1 MEGSAHCEA
10 KKGAA
15 LVYEAH
21 RGAPATQ
28 GVMAPI
34 GETVRERERK
44 KTLDDGD
51 TSGSPGMLAGNRL
64 GRAGLKEG

>member
-15 LVYEAH
+15 LVYEEPNMEEH
-21 RGAPATQ
+21 QPLQELWPPQVR
-28 GVMAPI
+28 
-34 GETVRERERK
+34 ERERERK

-51 TSGSPGMLAGNRL
+51 TS
-64 GRAGLKEG
+64 